1 MVTSRE
7 ALIVVLSQRTRS
19 KAEQKRV
26 EERIH
31 AKQCLMKKEIEGVL
45 TDCTNAN
52 TASRGLCVAC
62 ENAFDDYL
70 KSLPPEKAV
79 RHEQEAIARGWIL
92 KQQEI
97 RQIRSKYAFS
107 KLA

>member
-1 MVTSRE
+1 MVSSRE

-19 KAEQKRV
+19 RADQKRV
-26 EERIH
+26 EERVH
-31 AKQCLMKKEIEGVL
+31 ACQCLMKKEIDGVL

-70 KSLPPEKAV
+70 KSLPAEEAV
-79 RHEQEAIARGWIL
+79 RREHEAIARGWIL

-97 RQIRSKYAFS
+97 RQIKSKYAFS